1 MVIGETLW
9 SELKTDIEKLISK
22 DPNITDVIISYQ
34 VKKKERGRHY
44 ANINIITE

>member
-9 SELKTDIEKLISK
+9 SGLKTDIEKLLSK

-34 VKKKERGRHY
+34 VKKTERGRHY
-44 ANINIITE
+44 ANIKIKTE